1 VCLFFFLRLLFF
13 IAVDFVQETLAKAT
27 AGVDGMGHVSAIVA
41 SAPDNL
47 QSVPDTIDSFP
58 KILKPLEKFNSVA
71 TMLADVRASIS
82 IL

>member
-1 VCLFFFLRLLFF
+1 VK
-13 IAVDFVQETLAKAT
+13 AK
-27 AGVDGMGHVSAIVA
+27 AGVDGMGHVSGIVENVA

-47 QSVPDTIDSFP
+47 QSDPDAMDSFS

-71 TMLADVRASIS
+71 TTLANVRASTS